1 MKRRPRS
8 QKLVAEIN
16 ITPFTDVILVLLIIF
31 MVSTPLIFR
40 SSIKVQLPQAA
51 AQQEPPRNINV
62 TVNANGDV
70 FLDNTQYNI
79 RYDLDVL
86 KFKIATLAK
95 NSSNPS
101 ITIDADKQVRY
112 EYVVK
117 VMDIA
122 SQMGIKRIA
131 LATELKR

>member
-1 MKRRPRS
+1 MIRKDRK
-8 QKLVAEIN
+8 QKLVSEIN

-51 AQQEPPRNINV
+51 TQQEPPRNINL

-70 FLDNTQYNI
+70 FLNNDQYNI

-86 KFKIATLAK
+86 KFKIAALAK

-122 SQMGIKRIA
+122 SQLGIKRIA

>member
-51 AQQEPPRNINV
+51 AQQEPPRNISV
-62 TVNANGDV
+62 TINANGEV

-86 KFKIATLAK
+86 KFRIAALAK

-122 SQMGIKRIA
+122 SQLGIKRIA